1 MSRISVLI
9 EGVDFSTFFN
19 KYGATF
25 HYEERLGA
33 NGGMMLDGSETVDVL
48 ARKLVWD
55 LVCNDLSD
63 SDLVQLLPLC
73 CRDYVTVTCPDPA
86 TGQTKTAKFI
96 PSVGRASTLLA
107 ENGVQWFTGLA
118 LSFREK

>member
-33 NGGMMLDGSETVDVL
+33 NGGLMLDGSETVDVL
-48 ARKLVWD
+48 AKEDTTLTIQGRH
-55 LVCNDLSD
+55 
-63 SDLVQLLPLC
+63 
-73 CRDYVTVTCPDPA
+73 DPA
-86 TGQTKTAKFI
+86 IIHRARIVIDAVTALA
-96 PSVGRASTLLA
+96 VYDMLAGRFGTDYFAKD
-107 ENGVQWFTGLA
+107 E
-118 LSFREK
+118 